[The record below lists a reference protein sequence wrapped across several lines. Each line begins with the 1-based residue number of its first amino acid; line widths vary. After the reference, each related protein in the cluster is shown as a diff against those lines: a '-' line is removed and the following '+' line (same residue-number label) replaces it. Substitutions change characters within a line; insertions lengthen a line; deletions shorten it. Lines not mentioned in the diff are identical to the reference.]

1 MISRVREILQRL
13 TIFSKENLMDCMAL
27 QSEQH
32 KPTRKLPP
40 IAAIVLMLIAW
51 LWICHIL
58 KFSSHY
64 YIITAVTGLAFLVVA
79 SLMMDMC
86 AQELT
91 KKIKWVLIALLAV
104 KMIGSVAY
112 FAHFF
117 VIRDGVDVSIAAYGD
132 SHMHHRAAIEFHERW
147 AKYGMELGL
156 DPNSPTGYEP
166 SYVTSLG
173 YAGLLAL
180 IYAGVGIVP
189 EAGIV
194 VNSFLAF
201 VFCLLAYRLFAFAGL
216 PSRTALV
223 GLAILF
229 FCPALWLWSALLY
242 KESLLFLVI
251 AASSLAAIKLIS
263 EFSWK
268 LLLLNI
274 VLLALLLILRF
285 SFVVP
290 LLAML
295 LFGPFYLSQAP
306 VRKKLIM
313 LLAGGGVL
321 MALLLLQANY
331 NLINS
336 TTSIMDTVKA
346 VMNLKPSGGSF
357 MTSGIGSIPPD
368 ITNFWYTLPAR
379 AVYILMIPMPWFG
392 GAAAVE
398 RFDYIVS
405 HFDAVYDIT
414 LFMALF
420 IMLVQQRHIVA
431 TKVLNML
438 LLIGLMYFL
447 IPLFF
452 FFPSRRYFTI
462 AIPFLLAYALPVLI
476 QRKYAIASAAM
487 AGIFI
492 SIVQIAYYARYS

>member
-1 MISRVREILQRL
+1 MRKILQKLPMPRREIQASRGGA
-13 TIFSKENLMDCMAL
+13 TWPSGQL
-27 QSEQH
+27 QS
-32 KPTRKLPP
+32 
-40 IAAIVLMLIAW
+40 AGAIMLVMGAW
-51 LWICHIL
+51 LWVCHLL
-58 KFSSHY
+58 KFSNHY
-64 YIITAVTGLAFLVVA
+64 NMITAVTGLAFLVIA
-79 SLMMDMC
+79 SLVMDMC

-91 KKIKWVLIALLAV
+91 KKIRWVLIALLVV

-132 SHMHHRAAIEFHERW
+132 SPLHHRAAIEFLERW
-147 AKYGMELGL
+147 AKYGIELGL
-156 DPNSPTGYEP
+156 NPNSPTGYEP

-194 VNSFLAF
+194 VNTFLAF

-251 AASSLAAIKLIS
+251 AASSLAAIKLIA
-263 EFSWK
+263 EFSWR
-268 LLLLNI
+268 LLLLNVI
-274 VLLALLLILRF
+274 LLVLLLILRF

-295 LFGPFYLSQAP
+295 LFGPFYLSKAP
-306 VRKKLIM
+306 IRKKLIT
-313 LLAGGGVL
+313 LLAGCVVL
-321 MALLLLQANY
+321 MALLVLQGNY

-379 AVYILMIPMPWFG
+379 AAYILMIPMPWFG
-392 GAAAVE
+392 GATAVE
-398 RFDYIVS
+398 RFDYIIS
-405 HFDAVYDIT
+405 HLDAVYDIT

-420 IMLVQQRHIVA
+420 IMLVQQRHIVP
-431 TKVLNML
+431 TKVQNML
-438 LLIGLMYFL
+438 LMVGLIYFL

-462 AIPFLLAYALPVLI
+462 AIPFLLAYALPVLT
-476 QRKYAIASAAM
+476 QRKYAIASVAM